1 MARPNEGT
9 VMGSLLVHIT
19 HGPEAP
25 TRAALGFLVAS
36 TAAEAGHDVTIFLAG
51 DAAYL
56 AKDAVIEHTKGIGT
70 GAISDTFPAVV
81 SAGIPIFISGG
92 SSKTRGVTEADLDG
106 KGATFATPAKLVEL
120 AFEADRVLCY

>member
-1 MARPNEGT
+1 M
-9 VMGSLLVHIT
+9 LVHIT

-25 TRAALGFLVAS
+25 TRAALGLLVAKS
-36 TAAEAGHDVTIFLAG
+36 ADEAGHDVKVFLAG

-56 AKDAVIEHTKGIGT
+56 VKDAVIEHAKGIGT

-81 SAGIPIFISGG
+81 NAGVPIFISGG
-92 SSKTRGVTEADLDG
+92 SSKTRGVTDADLDG

-120 AFEADRVLCY
+120 TFEADRVLCY